1 MLLTDNQ
8 PWNISLLDITLQ
20 LPWSSTHILANRGAI
35 GNSAMASPY
44 SVICFVRLS
53 MPPRY
58 SSNYIH
64 QPMSMSRLEM
74 ISYSLPFL
82 LYTSSLLVVV
92 SGMESWPLDQCS
104 WTSYWAQHLHI
115 HMSILPSITH
125 QTTTY
130 LQEAYAGFPV
140 MRNERIHDQRRLKR
154 IIDNND
160 QLVFYQHDQR
170 ATKNDVSVPGIVEYT
185 IHTWSADAFD
195 VQSTSKDWM
204 PDSTSYLRYYHQV
217 SMTNLATISTSWY
230 TYLLDFATVHNI
242 TNARDSNRCFSYVG
256 GNDT

>member
-92 SGMESWPLDQCS
+92 SGMESWLLDQCS
-104 WTSYWAQHLHI
+104 WTSYWAQHLHD
-115 HMSILPSITH
+115 
-125 QTTTY
+125 
-130 LQEAYAGFPV
+130 G
-140 MRNERIHDQRRLKR
+140 
-154 IIDNND
+154 DNN
-160 QLVFYQHDQR
+160 LVYI
-170 ATKNDVSVPGIVEYT
+170 SVGVGFVVYARKSKSWLIAWL
-185 IHTWSADAFD
+185 INC
-195 VQSTSKDWM
+195 STA
-204 PDSTSYLRYYHQV
+204 LQ
-217 SMTNLATISTSWY
+217 
-230 TYLLDFATVHNI
+230 
-242 TNARDSNRCFSYVG
+242 C
-256 GNDT
+256 